1 MVQQNSFRGVSVEN
15 QDKRK
20 KKNQNLM
27 KIVKALHNLT
37 IHEDLQKQ
45 RCSQE
50 NIGKLLG
57 TKSSKATY
65 TEFAVDTISCEWVRP
80 VKPHKTSDMILY
92 CHGGGFYTGSLKYAR
107 IVTTKLALSVPTDV
121 LSFNYRLA
129 PEHPAPAALEDTLKV
144 WNHLMHLGYN
154 AKNIT
159 VCGDSAGGNLALAL
173 GLKLKEEEQPLP
185 RSFVLFSPWTDLTLT
200 SSSNTQNAKPDPI
213 LTMKYL
219 MSAREAYEPNGIF
232 KETVYKNP
240 YVSPLFGDY
249 KAFSPVYIQVGSNEI
264 LLDDSTNLYEKLSK
278 QHVPV
283 KIDIYEGMWH
293 VFQMCNMKIAN
304 EAICKAAQFIVD
316 A

>member
-1 MVQQNSFRGVSVEN
+1 M
-15 QDKRK
+15 
-20 KKNQNLM
+20 
-27 KIVKALHNLT
+27 
-37 IHEDLQKQ
+37 
-45 RCSQE
+45 
-50 NIGKLLG
+50 
-57 TKSSKATY
+57 
-65 TEFAVDTISCEWVRP
+65 
-80 VKPHKTSDMILY
+80 
-92 CHGGGFYTGSLKYAR
+92 
-107 IVTTKLALSVPTDV
+107 DV

-129 PEHPAPAALEDTLKV
+129 PEHPAPAALEDTLNV

-200 SSSNTQNAKPDPI
+200 SSSNTKNAKPDPI
-213 LTMKYL
+213 LTMEYL
-219 MSAREAYEPNGIF
+219 KSARKAYDPKGIF
-232 KETVYKNP
+232 EETVYKNP

-249 KAFSPVYIQVGSNEI
+249 KDFSPVYIQVGSNEI

-304 EAICKAAQFIVD
+304 FGVGLPHSSSALRGAGYGVSLADAQPGDIICYSGHVGIYVGNNTIVHASTAATGIKYTSPANYKDVLAVRRIF
-316 A
+316 